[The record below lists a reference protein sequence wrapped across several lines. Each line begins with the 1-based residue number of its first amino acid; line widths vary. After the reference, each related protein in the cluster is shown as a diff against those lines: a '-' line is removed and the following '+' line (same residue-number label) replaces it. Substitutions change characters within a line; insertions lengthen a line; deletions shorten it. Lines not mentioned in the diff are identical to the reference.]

1 MTLKELEDLT
11 SKLQSLGLHRQIH
24 ILNYEVLQ
32 TFVLEKIIDENNN
45 KNNELY
51 LFYFADLPY
60 SSKNSDIINAVNPI
74 YMFLDEKTKKLKV
87 KFFNFER
94 KIKSNLN
101 TNSLDG
107 ITIRNL
113 KIDGT
118 PIQEFIIKELFSSN
132 KINLKIYDVSNLMRD
147 MFRILEKY
155 RYIPTSIYLIDE
167 KTGKSYLVNSIEKI
181 IESIKEKNNWRP
193 LSKDYY
199 PLYVL
204 GHCGESRGIMLAK
217 YLFEN
222 FDIVDENFIREK
234 MGFIRYCSFDRE
246 LPIIRIN
253 YPLAEEITKYS
264 DIIKKIGGNPK
275 NFYRISFSP
284 IVFEEIVEK
293 AINEIEKIGKSR
305 EDLKI
310 NEVQRTIAEITL
322 KYLNEHL

>member
-1 MTLKELEDLT
+1 MKELEDLT